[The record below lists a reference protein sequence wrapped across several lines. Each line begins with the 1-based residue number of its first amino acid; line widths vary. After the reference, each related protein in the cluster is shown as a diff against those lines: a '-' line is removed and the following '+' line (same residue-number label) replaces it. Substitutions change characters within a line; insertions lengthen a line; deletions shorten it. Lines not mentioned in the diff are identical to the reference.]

1 MKLIYLG
8 TPAFAVPTL
17 ERLIAAGHE
26 IRAVITQPDRPVGRK
41 QVLTPP
47 PVKVVAEAHQLPVIQ
62 PEKIRTAE
70 ARALFEPLFGEADA
84 AIVAAYGRILPGW
97 MLGAPRLGC
106 INIHSSLL
114 PKYRGA
120 APVNWAI
127 AAGEIETGVTIMQM
141 DEGMDTGPILC
152 QRRLAIGPAETAAEL
167 TPRLAALGAELLLE
181 SLPAIANGELKP
193 VTQNEAEVTLAPILK
208 REDGQVDWSMTAHQ
222 IENRRRGFTPF
233 PGCYTLLAGQ
243 RLEIISGE
251 PHEADSANSADSAES
266 AGSAGT
272 IIEVGRESFTVAC
285 GAGTRLSVTSVQP
298 AGKRAMAVRDF
309 LNGAKLKAGD
319 RFDS

>member
-1 MKLIYLG
+1 M
-8 TPAFAVPTL
+8 
-17 ERLIAAGHE
+17 
-26 IRAVITQPDRPVGRK
+26 
-41 QVLTPP
+41 
-47 PVKVVAEAHQLPVIQ
+47 
-62 PEKIRTAE
+62 
-70 ARALFEPLFGEADA
+70 
-84 AIVAAYGRILPGW
+84 
-97 MLGAPRLGC
+97 
-106 INIHSSLL
+106 
-114 PKYRGA
+114 
-120 APVNWAI
+120 
-127 AAGEIETGVTIMQM
+127 
-141 DEGMDTGPILC
+141 
-152 QRRLAIGPAETAAEL
+152 
-167 TPRLAALGAELLLE
+167 LLE

-251 PHEADSANSADSAES
+251 PHEAES

>member
-1 MKLIYLG
+1 
-8 TPAFAVPTL
+8 
-17 ERLIAAGHE
+17 
-26 IRAVITQPDRPVGRK
+26 
-41 QVLTPP
+41 
-47 PVKVVAEAHQLPVIQ
+47 
-62 PEKIRTAE
+62 
-70 ARALFEPLFGEADA
+70 
-84 AIVAAYGRILPGW
+84 
-97 MLGAPRLGC
+97 
-106 INIHSSLL
+106 
-114 PKYRGA
+114 
-120 APVNWAI
+120 
-127 AAGEIETGVTIMQM
+127 
-141 DEGMDTGPILC
+141 MDTGPILC
-152 QRRLAIGPAETAAEL
+152 QRQLAIGPAETAAEL
-167 TPRLAALGAELLLE
+167 TPRLAALGADLLLE

-208 REDGQVDWSMTAHQ
+208 REDGQVDWSMTARQ

-243 RLEIISGE
+243 RLEIITGE
-251 PHEADSANSADSAES
+251 PHEGESAGPAES
-266 AGSAGT
+266 ANSAGT